1 MDQYFLGYLD
11 FPEGLSGLVFL
22 VDQLGL
28 EVLHYP
34 DCPGF
39 LEVQLGLVDQLHL
52 EDLSVLVG
60 LCLLEVLEDL

>member
-1 MDQYFLGYLD
+1 LVLVDQYFLDY
-11 FPEGLSGLVFL
+11 
-22 VDQLGL
+22 
-28 EVLHYP
+28 
-34 DCPGF
+34 PGF

>member
-1 MDQYFLGYLD
+1 MVLEDQYFLGYPD

-22 VDQLGL
+22 ADQLVP
-28 EVLHYP
+28 EVLHY
-34 DCPGF
+34 PGF

-52 EDLSVLVG
+52 VDLSDLVG